1 MIEFNPGQFIELGV
15 AERIEDSGRNYL
27 RLTDGYRETYRVPA
41 YDFQIEWE
49 ESLVPNT
56 INCYVKKV
64 NEKGLPLLEQSKR
77 ELMESLYTDND
88 FYPFKVLSKNED
100 ANTNATYYAL
110 KDPFGI
116 YHRFYVNEIDP
127 NKEVSDIFSL
137 WVGGIVDKGYNNVFL
152 KLKYVEDETQE
163 NTQKVSTS
171 SEDPR
176 TESKFGFE
184 TDTIEFKS
192 SIVYPA
198 GNIDPDIDQQIKII
212 TKTIAGFQ
220 NANGG
225 KLYIGVNDSGD
236 VVGIEHDFQHLN
248 SSEVDNYTYP
258 LNIDGYQNKLRVSIK
273 NLLGNISNSKVR
285 IDFDSNDGKTY
296 CIVDVKPCD
305 YPIFMQSIKLF
316 QRAGNMTQ
324 LLRDEEITYFIES
337 KWRER
342 NYFITSNFDNTTI
355 SEPEDVQAEESETVL
370 VEQDSKE
377 KANEINISNEPLV
390 KTDEDIWKHI
400 NLFENGDWSFSKN
413 TLDDD
418 EILQSIPVY
427 KSQKKSNLIMAY
439 DNGRVNVVSI
449 HDLISPKGKNGR
461 RKMRP
466 ALKRYKTG
474 WFTDATLT
482 HVFVASPYDLLA
494 FKATTKDGTE
504 WFKMHRV
511 ADISVHDI
519 NAKGNVL
526 INERLDD
533 AEINFCE
540 FVPQEYYHLVSGLV
554 LKSSQTSSSLGYRV
568 NDKDLKKTIQALFK
582 ILEKISGI
590 SQS

>member
-1 MIEFNPGQFIELGV
+1 MIEFNPGQFLELGV
-15 AERIEDSGRNYL
+15 AERIEDAGRNYL

-49 ESLVPNT
+49 ESLVPET

-77 ELMESLYTDND
+77 EVMESLYANTD

-100 ANTNATYYAL
+100 AITNAIFYAL

-116 YHRFYVNEIDP
+116 YHRFYVNDTDP
-127 NKEVSDIFSL
+127 YKDVGDIFSL
-137 WVGGIVDKGYNNVFL
+137 WVFGIEDKGQNNVFL
-152 KLKYVEDETQE
+152 KLDYIDDEIKAKEKAQD
-163 NTQKVSTS
+163 VSTS

-176 TESKFGFE
+176 KESKFGFE
-184 TDTIEFKS
+184 NDTVEFKS
-192 SIVYPA
+192 TIVYPA
-198 GNIDPDIDQQIKII
+198 GSIDPDIDQQIKII

-225 KLYIGVNDSGD
+225 KLYIGVDDSGN
-236 VVGIEHDFQHLN
+236 VVGIEHDLPFLN
-248 SSEVDNYTYP
+248 SSELDDYTYP
-258 LNIDGYQNKLRVSIK
+258 QDIDGYQNKLRVSIK
-273 NLLGNISNSKVR
+273 KLLGNISNSKVS
-285 IDFDSNDGKTY
+285 ISFDLDEGKTY
-296 CIVDVKPCD
+296 CIVDVKPSD
-305 YPIFMQSIKLF
+305 YPIFMQGIKLF

-324 LLRDEEITYFIES
+324 FLRDEEITYFIES

-342 NYFITSNFDNTTI
+342 NHFIKSNFDTTTI
-355 SEPEDVQAEESETVL
+355 SEPEDDQVEESEAIL

-377 KANEINISNEPLV
+377 EANEINISNEPPL
-390 KTDEDIWKHI
+390 KSDKDIWKHI
-400 NLFENGDWSFSKN
+400 NLFKKGDWSFSKN
-413 TLDDD
+413 KIDND
-418 EILQSIPVY
+418 EIIQSIPIY

-474 WFTDATLT
+474 WFTGATMK
-482 HVFVASPYDLLA
+482 HVFVASSYDLLV

-504 WFKMHRV
+504 WVKMHRV

-519 NAKGNVL
+519 NAQGNVL

-533 AEINFCE
+533 AEMNYCE

-554 LKSSQTSSSLGYRV
+554 LKPNQTSSSLGYRV

-582 ILEKISGI
+582 ILEKIS
-590 SQS
+590 